1 MDVKK
6 PAIVFAVFCLAF
18 ISCLTEPQESGFG
31 FVKGTITSDDPTGF
45 VSPVEVGI
53 EGTNISATSTQ
64 NGKYSLLGVPAG
76 SYILKF
82 TFNNITAYTLLRP
95 ITVVSGETTFV
106 EDVQFEE
113 IAANYVRAFS
123 SFKAFKE
130 GNVQLSSVSMLGLP
144 RSSYVEADSLRMQF
158 KLVEYAS
165 PSILFPPKIYES
177 QVTIMHNG
185 SQAYSQ
191 FGVKG
196 DVSTPYFKL
205 SDADTFLVLI
215 PSDTLGYVCTKSIK
229 LSSENRISICFD
241 SIYLSRTMKSSTQN
255 YLVTDSGNVYVS
267 LRNLTFPDSI
277 DFDLYLIN
285 DSSHDSCYWRNPGP
299 DWGVAD
305 STYDNPILSGD
316 KYNNTG
322 YSSNTGSESIKCNN
336 LSPGSYTIA
345 VKNYNQGSLN
355 PLRPIPNLI
364 IMVGYSADSYRLRG
378 LFTVVVP
385 TGFKTGD
392 FWVVGKLRIPAVA
405 FDTSTA
411 GVL

>member
-1 MDVKK
+1 LEDNLDVKK

-215 PSDTLGYVCTKSIK
+215 PSDTLGYVCTKAVSKNK
-229 LSSENRISICFD
+229 LN
-241 SIYLSRTMKSSTQN
+241 KS
-255 YLVTDSGNVYVS
+255 L
-267 LRNLTFPDSI
+267 
-277 DFDLYLIN
+277 
-285 DSSHDSCYWRNPGP
+285 
-299 DWGVAD
+299 
-305 STYDNPILSGD
+305 
-316 KYNNTG
+316 
-322 YSSNTGSESIKCNN
+322 
-336 LSPGSYTIA
+336 
-345 VKNYNQGSLN
+345 
-355 PLRPIPNLI
+355 
-364 IMVGYSADSYRLRG
+364 
-378 LFTVVVP
+378 
-385 TGFKTGD
+385 
-392 FWVVGKLRIPAVA
+392 
-405 FDTSTA
+405 
-411 GVL
+411 